1 MTPDGDLMG
10 LLGLEEGAGL
20 ADGKGSASLYPW
32 FMTDSVLMGL
42 LVLGKGAGVIDGA
55 VTGALLGR
63 IKTKSI
69 KSRICR
75 WLSSVE

>member
-20 ADGKGSASLYPW
+20 ADGKVNASLYPW
-32 FMTDSVLMGL
+32 FMTESVLMGL

-55 VTGALLGR
+55 ATGELLGGA
-63 IKTKSI
+63 KPKSI